1 MKTLNKQNKDYIL
14 KLVEQKEI
22 NSILSFCDGLGI
34 DTTKYSS
41 SVHYFN
47 GKLTIRYRTENT
59 YYYL

>member
-34 DTTKYSS
+34 DTKKYSS
-41 SVHYFN
+41 TVHYFN